1 MGNGHTTRSGS
12 GGYGLPTLVDY
23 VSKADGEL
31 LIFSGTCMYVLK
43 DTNEN
48 VLEARGNFIGTSVS
62 MKIPLFDI
70 SKAIMYDEK
79 IKQLISVDL
88 DEI

>member
-1 MGNGHTTRSGS
+1 MGNGHTTRSGA
-12 GGYGLPTLVDY
+12 GGYRLPTLVDY

-31 LIFSGTCMYVLK
+31 LIFSGTS
-43 DTNEN
+43 
-48 VLEARGNFIGTSVS
+48 AS
-62 MKIPLFDI
+62 MKIPLFDS

-79 IKQLISVDL
+79 TKQLISVDL